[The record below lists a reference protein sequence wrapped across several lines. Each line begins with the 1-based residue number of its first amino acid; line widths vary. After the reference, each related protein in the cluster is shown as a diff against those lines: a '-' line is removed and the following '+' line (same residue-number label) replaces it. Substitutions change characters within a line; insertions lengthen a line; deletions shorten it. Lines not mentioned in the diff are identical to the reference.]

1 MIYFLLLPNMAAL
14 RQGRTCWHS
23 CRSYRL
29 QRSVPQGTG
38 DNVTAEGTHSGRRT
52 LLRWKKKKSG
62 SGSGSSSRSGS
73 GSGSGS
79 GSSSSSSNTFI
90 RLINP
95 PLNIKN
101 SPVEKVPTGVP
112 PVPDPMLFVRRAP
125 LPGDSKFWT
134 RISENQA

>member
-90 RLINP
+90 RLIKP
-95 PLNIKN
+95 
-101 SPVEKVPTGVP
+101 
-112 PVPDPMLFVRRAP
+112 AP
-125 LPGDSKFWT
+125 KYQEFPGRKSSNGSSSRSRSHAF
-134 RISENQA
+134 R